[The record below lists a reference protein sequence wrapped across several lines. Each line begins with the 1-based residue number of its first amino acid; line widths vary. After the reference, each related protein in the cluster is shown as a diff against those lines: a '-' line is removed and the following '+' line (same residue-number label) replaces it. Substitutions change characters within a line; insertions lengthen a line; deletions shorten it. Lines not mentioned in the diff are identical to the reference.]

1 MRNTAKKALS
11 SVHIAFKHII
21 IVKNISLNN
30 HSKTARSPSWSVS
43 QWVQSIVTITSYY
56 KPEVPAFAVPISFSP
71 LIHLQAFHW
80 HGWRFLFRRQETL
93 IVRLPVEDSKRYQM
107 QWTNS
112 SASSKNTFTDPHSF
126 VDNSTPST
134 TSPQIPEWK
143 QLVLIELKRRR
154 FIPRTLIF
162 LTAWGI
168 SRMPTTNALYINVLC
183 KHRENETQ
191 HWWRSK
197 VKYM

>member
-1 MRNTAKKALS
+1 MQFCGTPQRNLSVS
-11 SVHIAFKHII
+11 SVYIAFKYIT

-30 HSKTARSPSWSVS
+30 HNETS
-43 QWVQSIVTITSYY
+43 VTITSHY

-93 IVRLPVEDSKRYQM
+93 IVRLPVKDSKRYQT

-112 SASSKNTFTDPHSF
+112 STSYKTTLTDPHGS
-126 VDNSTPST
+126 VNNSTSST
-134 TSPQIPEWK
+134 TSLQIPEWK
-143 QLVLIELKRRR
+143 QFVLIELKRRR
-154 FIPRTLIF
+154 FIPHRLIF

-168 SRMPTTNALYINVLC
+168 SRMPTTNALYINVIC
-183 KHRENETQ
+183 KHCENETQ

-197 VKYM
+197 VKYNQIRYHM